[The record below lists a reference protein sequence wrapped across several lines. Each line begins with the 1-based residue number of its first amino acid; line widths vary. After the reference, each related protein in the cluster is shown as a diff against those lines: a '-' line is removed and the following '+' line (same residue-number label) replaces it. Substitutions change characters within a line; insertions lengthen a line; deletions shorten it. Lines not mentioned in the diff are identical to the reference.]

1 MPGFFPTAL
10 PFGAR
15 IAILAGVAVVLAV
28 GALMVPPMPQN
39 PAYHL
44 FADGRAWLG
53 IPNVGDVASNG
64 AFLVVAMMGL
74 VFIFGRRGSAL
85 FRAPGERLPYA
96 VFFAALALTAAG
108 SAYYHWAPAIGPLF
122 WDRLPITIAFMAL
135 LAAFI
140 ADRIHLRAGVR
151 VMMPLLIALGA
162 GLALH
167 WRLSEAVGAGDLRFY
182 VLVQIYPAIAIP
194 LICWMFPG
202 RITTGRHVLFM
213 VLWYGAGKAMEFA
226 DGQVFAL
233 LGGVVSGHT
242 LKHLA
247 SATAASMVLVMLRGR
262 RARDNQ

>member
-1 MPGFFPTAL
+1 MPGFLSPAL
-10 PFGAR
+10 SFGVR
-15 IAILAGVAVVLAV
+15 IGILAGLALALTFVAWMAPVT
-28 GALMVPPMPQN
+28 PQD

-44 FADGRAWLG
+44 FADGRPWLG
-53 IPNVGDVASNG
+53 VPNFGDVASNG
-64 AFLVVAMMGL
+64 AFLVVSVMG
-74 VFIFGRRGSAL
+74 FGFLFGPAGRTL
-85 FRAPGERLPYA
+85 FREPGERLPYG
-96 VFFAALALTAAG
+96 VFFAALALVTAG
-108 SAYYHWAPAIGPLF
+108 SAYYHWAPAMGPLF

-140 ADRIHLRAGVR
+140 ADRIHLRTGVP

-167 WRLSEAVGAGDLRFY
+167 WRLSEAAGAGDLRFY
-182 VLVQIYPAIAIP
+182 VLVQVYPLIAIP
-194 LICWMFPG
+194 LICRMFPG

-213 VLWYGAGKAMEFA
+213 VLWYGAGKGLEFA

-247 SATAASMVLVMLRGR
+247 SAAAAYMVLAMLKAK
-262 RARDNQ
+262 ARDIV